1 MQNGTSPLAL
11 RRSSRVPAALSIL
24 VTSLDGTH
32 FSEVCQTLVVNAHGC
47 ALLSQRKFDT
57 GIPLHFH
64 SKDGRET
71 TAHVVSCQPIG
82 SDHRTWRLGARL
94 DRPENFWGL
103 KECPQDWI
111 NPAIPISRRSLQPS
125 SAPAVLSARK
135 ASPEST
141 QFPEALLDRVA
152 GQLETQVAKMIGE
165 SIRPIQSQVAELK
178 ERMAR
183 REANPSRFEVSLSSI
198 PPELEEQ
205 LQLRLRQDLGPRLL
219 DDSRRQYAQLL
230 TAAKTEIENRTTQA
244 QEDFLR
250 RVAQQLQVAQERAQE
265 LSRYI
270 SETAEQRL
278 RLGLEEF
285 HQKLLEGGNSLKRL
299 GDELLQYLQNN
310 LNEECNTR
318 REELEQLGRIVASE
332 SSRLNEHIEYID
344 VRIRKLQEAA
354 ASLES
359 GLDQRLSVMSSNVVR
374 DTRGQLE
381 SVAIEMLQEMAAR
394 GGKTLGEQLDHARAD
409 LSVMH
414 KGIVATSSE
423 TLKVEAANAL
433 QIFEHSMDEL
443 AKVCVERWRRRLA
456 DVLNSLGKSLNQQL
470 LQGIAS
476 CEQQNDNEFKN

>member
-1 MQNGTSPLAL
+1 MQNGTSLSL

-24 VTSLDGTH
+24 VTSLDGSH

-64 SKDGRET
+64 SKEGRET

-82 SDHRTWRLGARL
+82 SDHRGWRLGARL

-111 NPAIPISRRSLQPS
+111 NPAVPVSRRSLQPPPA
-125 SAPAVLSARK
+125 SAALSARK
-135 ASPEST
+135 ASLESS
-141 QFPEALLDRVA
+141 QLPEALLDRVA
-152 GQLETQVAKMIGE
+152 GQLEAQVAKMIGE

-178 ERMAR
+178 ERLAR

-250 RVAQQLQVAQERAQE
+250 RVAQQLQIAQDRAQE

-270 SETAEQRL
+270 SETTEQGL
-278 RLGLEEF
+278 RLGLEDF
-285 HQKLLEGGNSLKRL
+285 HQKLLEGGNSLKQL
-299 GDELLQYLQNN
+299 GEDLLLYLQNN
-310 LNEECNTR
+310 LNEECNAR
-318 REELEQLGRIVASE
+318 REELEQFRRIVAAE

-344 VRIRKLQEAA
+344 MRIRKLQEAA
-354 ASLES
+354 TSLES
-359 GLDQRLSVMSSNVVR
+359 GLDQRLSVMCSNVVK
-374 DTRGQLE
+374 DTRNQLE
-381 SVAIEMLQEMAAR
+381 SVATEMLQEMAQR
-394 GGKTLGEQLDHARAD
+394 GGQTLGEQLEHARAD

-423 TLKVEAANAL
+423 SLKAEAANSL
-433 QIFEHSMDEL
+433 QIFERTMDGQ
-443 AKVCVERWRRRLA
+443 AKVCVERWRRGLA
-456 DVLNSLGKSLNQQL
+456 EVLNALGKSLHEQL
-470 LQGIAS
+470 LQGIAC